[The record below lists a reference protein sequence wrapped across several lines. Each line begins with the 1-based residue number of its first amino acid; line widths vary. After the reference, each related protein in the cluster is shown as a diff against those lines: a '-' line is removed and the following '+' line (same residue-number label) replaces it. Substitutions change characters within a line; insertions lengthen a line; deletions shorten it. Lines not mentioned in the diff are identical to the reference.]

1 MTQASG
7 LVIGA
12 ERQDND
18 VNVRWQRSRSVSTGC
33 LRHIRLQNDIKKNFW
48 WDRIAIQR
56 LSEKSTRRCPS
67 HISNFTGATRNCAVY
82 GEGLFQKYNIVTRN
96 ANVRLAANQTKT
108 GHDFCGKSDFTK
120 TTTTTSPVHMNSYLL
135 FQSFQPTSYFIYF
148 KQMAEVSNNYT
159 LKKQQLY
166 IEKPTEKKHF
176 TKVTNLSKWRSI
188 CTQ

>member
-1 MTQASG
+1 MTQTSG

-82 GEGLFQKYNIVTRN
+82 GEGLFQKYNIVTRH

-108 GHDFCGKSDFTK
+108 GHDSVESQ
-120 TTTTTSPVHMNSYLL
+120 TSQKQRQQHLPYTWTHTCSFNLSNLL
-135 FQSFQPTSYFIYF
+135 PISSISNRWPKWATIIHW
-148 KQMAEVSNNYT
+148 KNNNYT
-159 LKKQQLY
+159 LKNQQ
-166 IEKPTEKKHF
+166 K
-176 TKVTNLSKWRSI
+176 RSI
-188 CTQ
+188 LQK